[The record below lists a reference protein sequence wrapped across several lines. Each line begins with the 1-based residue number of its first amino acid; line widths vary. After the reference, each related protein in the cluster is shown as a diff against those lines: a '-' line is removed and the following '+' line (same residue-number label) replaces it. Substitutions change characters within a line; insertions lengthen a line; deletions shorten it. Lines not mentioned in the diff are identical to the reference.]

1 MSIYNDYDF
10 DVLAVHPSGM
20 LTYQSGKAS
29 SQRKF
34 RVPAEK
40 AEEFALRLLGK
51 FYSSSGPEFPALPAP
66 FPFDQ
71 TANLGYG
78 QVNLVASD
86 FSIEP
91 LSVCSFNNMHT
102 LDAGSNGTET
112 DLISDPTKFD
122 QMERYFGDDPESD
135 NSDAHSIVIITYVE
149 NPCDCAVFN
158 YTTREWEVNA
168 EILPNTCISVER
180 NPAYEMFTLP
190 NGNLVWEDIA
200 EEDNRRLKA
209 DSYAYKIIPKA
220 DIIVHWHNVPVNR
233 LCQIETHLTQ
243 FRGCV
248 NEQAW
253 GDPLFCDYVGLD
265 GSGNPGEGCSNY
277 EPETILFVDW
287 QEDRSKRTDA
297 FGGMRIGDQYDNR
310 NTTTLKLFF
319 KQKRIFEAAN
329 TTNSRSDDNV
339 DRVYGW
345 NHLFLDR
352 ETGDDVWMRVLI
364 ETTGLPLFPLRAFS
378 DIMYP
383 TF

>member
-10 DVLAVHPSGM
+10 DVQAVHPSG
-20 LTYQSGKAS
+20 LITYQSGKAT

-34 RVPAEK
+34 KVPAEH
-40 AEEFALRLLGK
+40 AEEFALRMIGK
-51 FYSSSGPEFPALPAP
+51 FYDTSEFGPEFPALPAP
-66 FPFDQ
+66 FPFDS

-78 QVNLVASD
+78 QLNLVASD
-86 FSIEP
+86 FSIEA
-91 LSVCSFNNMHT
+91 LSVCSFNNTHT
-102 LDAGSNGTET
+102 AEGSDDVES
-112 DLISDPTKFD
+112 DLITDPTLLS
-122 QMERYFGDDPESD
+122 QMERYFDDEVDSD
-135 NSDAHSIVIITYVE
+135 NSDSHSIVVITYAE

-158 YTTREWEVNA
+158 YTTKQWEVHE
-168 EILPNTCISVER
+168 EILPHTCISVER

-200 EEDNRRLKA
+200 DADNRRLKA

-220 DIIVHWHNVPVNR
+220 DIIIHWNNVPVNR
-233 LCQIETHLTQ
+233 ICQIETHLTQ

-253 GDPLFCDYVGLD
+253 GGQLFCDYVA
-265 GSGNPGEGCSNY
+265 GSGEGCSEY

-297 FGGMRIGDQYDNR
+297 FGGMRIGDQDDNR

-329 TTNSRSDDNV
+329 TSNSRSDDDV

-352 ETGDDVWMRVLI
+352 ETGDDVWMRVLV
-364 ETTGLPLFPLRAFS
+364 ETTGLPLFPLRSFS
-378 DIMYP
+378 TIMNP